1 MRRFVLLS
9 VSLTLAVTLVT
20 SAGARER
27 EERQV
32 RVYRLAP
39 APAPAPAALPT
50 PPQSRE
56 SYAPAPDAPAS
67 PPEYWEF
74 TFGAGPRTFEA
85 RTDTVIMVPKG
96 TALALSNMV
105 GDISVESWKKN
116 AVRLRAQHARRDRF
130 VLSIKHGVLT
140 IEAVNRRGLP
150 PFVDYDLVVPEWMA
164 LRLSGIETDI
174 RIDGMDSAVQAECM
188 RGDITVTNSEGPLQL
203 SSIEG
208 SVMVTDAHD
217 VSATSI
223 NNNVQLERIGGQ
235 IEVESVN
242 GDIRLGEVRSGDV
255 QASSMTGSVVFSG
268 AFQPRGRYRLTSHTG
283 NLQVGV
289 PVNAQVDVSVASYN
303 GAFQSSFPLQVGR
316 QRNGRRFNFTL
327 GTGGSLLELES
338 FQGLIQ
344 LMRPGALGP
353 AQPAKAPK
361 PPKAQK
367 APRAPQTPARP
378 EGENR

>member
-1 MRRFVLLS
+1 MRRFALLS
-9 VSLTLAVTLVT
+9 VSLALAVTLVT
-20 SAGARER
+20 PAGARDR
-27 EERQV
+27 EERHV
-32 RVYRLAP
+32 RVFRLAP
-39 APAPAPAALPT
+39 TPAPAAVPT
-50 PPQSRE
+50 PPQSFE
-56 SYAPAPDAPAS
+56 NYAPAPDAPGS

-85 RTDTVIMVPKG
+85 RTDTVIMVPQG
-96 TALALSNMV
+96 TALALNNMV

-116 AVRLRAQHARRDRF
+116 AVRLRAQHAKRDRF

-174 RIDGMDSAVQAECM
+174 RIDGMNSPVQADCM
-188 RGDITVTNSEGPLQL
+188 RGDITVTNSDGPLQL

-208 SVMVTDAHD
+208 EVMVTDARD

-223 NNNVQLERIGGQ
+223 NNNVQLERIAGQ

-255 QASSMTGSVVFSG
+255 QASSMTGTVVFSG
-268 AFQPRGRYRLTSHTG
+268 AFQPRGRYRLASHTG

-344 LMRPGALGP
+344 LMRPGALEP

-361 PPKAQK
+361 PPKAPK
-367 APRAPQTPARP
+367 TPARP